1 MVKRR
6 KKTPAERAYSKQ
18 VKRIKQFISRAEKR
32 GYQFSADV
40 LPQRPKLVTQASVR
54 KLANL
59 TPEKLY
65 QKAVYGGLATEGE
78 IVPAIDALKLER
90 SLRARKALE
99 TRKYNLSHP
108 TQQPTNT
115 PGFVPPERADSKQ
128 FINRAD
134 VLPQRPNRVTKASVR
149 KLAKLTPDVL
159 YQKAVYGGLATEG
172 ELVPAQ
178 EPSNTPGFEP
188 PPKKVMKDSG
198 YMMYSNVFDEF
209 ISRISTPTPEL
220 TYYGSKRQA
229 KNREA
234 SERGRVTLYN
244 LTMRE
249 VDKVGKSELGWRL
262 EKHSDEVQD
271 LILVVLYGS
280 DAAKIASATSRLA
293 SIITGGLTVPE
304 LMDLAYEE
312 EANEDW
318 ELPE

>member
-1 MVKRR
+1 MVKKRR
-6 KKTPAERAYSKQ
+6 KQTPAERAYSKQ

-32 GYQFSADV
+32 GYQFS
-40 LPQRPKLVTQASVR
+40 
-54 KLANL
+54 
-59 TPEKLY
+59 
-65 QKAVYGGLATEGE
+65 
-78 IVPAIDALKLER
+78 
-90 SLRARKALE
+90 
-99 TRKYNLSHP
+99 
-108 TQQPTNT
+108 
-115 PGFVPPERADSKQ
+115 
-128 FINRAD
+128 AD

-172 ELVPAQ
+172 ELVPAKVGLKLERSLRAKKASETIKHRLKESAQ
-178 EPSNTPGFEP
+178 EPTNTPGFEP

-249 VDKVGKSELGWRL
+249 VAKVGKSELGWRL